1 MNELVQRS
9 ARANLPARQENFSA
23 ITESEN
29 RLLPDEALDIVGH
42 LYEQF
47 PNCKAE
53 DGFTQLL
60 AKVLLRF
67 PRRVSESIINS
78 VDGLALHHQFL
89 NVANAAAWLETKAAA
104 LYKDADRELWIER
117 QQNQPA
123 WLTAPATPSVL
134 DKADKWLKR
143 IDPRV
148 RELGGN
154 CDERIA
160 AEREDAKQKSEE
172 HIARETK
179 SRLAEYAAAGVDPV
193 YADKNRTL
201 LSLPL
206 LLSLGWSIR
215 EGEHG
220 EKMMVRP
227 GH

>member
-1 MNELVQRS
+1 MTALVQHS
-9 ARANLPARQENFSA
+9 ARENLPAKQENSSA
-23 ITESEN
+23 IEESKSK
-29 RLLPDEALDIVGH
+29 LLPDEALDIVSD

-78 VDGLALHHQFL
+78 VDGLALQQQFL
-89 NVANAAAWLETKAAA
+89 NVANAAAWLEAKAAP

-123 WLTAPATPSVL
+123 WLTAQATPSVL

-143 IDPRV
+143 VDPKV

-154 CDERIA
+154 SDERIT
-160 AEREDAKQKSEE
+160 AEHEDAKQKSEE

-193 YADKNRTL
+193 YADKSGLL